1 MFFKRKITEVKNQQN
16 NIESDIPQSEP
27 NEIKNKSQI
36 YSEYKEKT
44 DKAFMEIK
52 DNKEIIAILENFL
65 PQVPQSIFSNK
76 DFYTYFEYLVLSLG
90 GDIGSL
96 VLWSSDSDLS
106 DINVLVDKENLKIM
120 YFWQLRDK
128 EITINQQNLF
138 DRLNHNLP
146 FNTSE
151 INSFINDKFK
161 KMTKLLKGIVLYDE
175 ESDYIFVL
183 LRLIQLSIGSITKE
197 LSLQNSGID
206 SSEIE
211 KLTFEECMV
220 VSNF

>member
-1 MFFKRKITEVKNQQN
+1 
-16 NIESDIPQSEP
+16 
-27 NEIKNKSQI
+27 
-36 YSEYKEKT
+36 
-44 DKAFMEIK
+44 
-52 DNKEIIAILENFL
+52 
-65 PQVPQSIFSNK
+65 
-76 DFYTYFEYLVLSLG
+76 LG